1 MPTGTSRAESGQLHG
16 QLPKA
21 TGVRAVHSHL
31 PLASTV
37 ACGVSAP
44 FLGEGMAV
52 PVQSPGPE
60 AWTLDGSLA
69 GPHQAWTAQTPRRC
83 PASLHP
89 GKQTAR
95 YRWPVGFLAFTGG
108 ALEWRLPGSAQR
120 VVAPPQKVPPAE

>member
-21 TGVRAVHSHL
+21 TGVCAVHSRL
-31 PLASTV
+31 PPAL
-37 ACGVSAP
+37 P
-44 FLGEGMAV
+44 WPAV
-52 PVQSPGPE
+52 FQPLSLVKEWLCQWSPGPE

-69 GPHQAWTAQTPRRC
+69 GPHQAWTAQTPRRR

>member
-1 MPTGTSRAESGQLHG
+1 MCPRGPVVPRADSCTASSPKPRVSVLFTRIYL
-16 QLPKA
+16 LPRPWP
-21 TGVRAVHSHL
+21 VVFQ
-31 PLASTV
+31 PLSLV
-37 ACGVSAP
+37 KEWLC
-44 FLGEGMAV
+44 
-52 PVQSPGPE
+52 QWSPGPE

-69 GPHQAWTAQTPRRC
+69 GPHQAWTAQTPRRR